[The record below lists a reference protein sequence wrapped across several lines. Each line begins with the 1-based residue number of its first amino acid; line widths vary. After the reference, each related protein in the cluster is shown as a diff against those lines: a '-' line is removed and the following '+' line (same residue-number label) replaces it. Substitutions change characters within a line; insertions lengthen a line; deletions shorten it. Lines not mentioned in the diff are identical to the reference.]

1 MSRSSTAPMVA
12 LTIAL
17 INPLPRWIPSW
28 GSNQL
33 PIKAPRIP
41 MTTSPMI
48 PSSTCAFG
56 DLAVCPRG
64 SITDWLAAVCIKL
77 TSWLHHGALNFR
89 E

>member
-1 MSRSSTAPMVA
+1 
-12 LTIAL
+12 
-17 INPLPRWIPSW
+17 
-28 GSNQL
+28 
-33 PIKAPRIP
+33 